1 MKAFTPGSRA
11 NRVTSTALSLCG
23 VLADRLLT
31 LIGRGMCV
39 EHKNWL
45 LVSMPGAAGIRIPR

>member
-1 MKAFTPGSRA
+1 MPGSRA
-11 NRVTSTALSLCG
+11 TRVTATALSLCST
-23 VLADRLLT
+23 LADRLLT

-45 LVSMPGAAGIRIPR
+45 LFSMPGAAGIRIPR